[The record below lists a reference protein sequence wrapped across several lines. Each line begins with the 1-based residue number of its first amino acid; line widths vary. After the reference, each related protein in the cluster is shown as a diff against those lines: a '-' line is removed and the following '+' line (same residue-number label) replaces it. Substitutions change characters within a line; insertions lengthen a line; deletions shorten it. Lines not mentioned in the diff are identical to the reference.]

1 MNDRATVTESSP
13 WVRQAS
19 NARFQSGDFLGATK
33 QLDSSAPALTS
44 PSVLKL
50 FGTALSIG
58 LPIALWFAPLRL
70 DLTEKHALA
79 ITIFMIVAWITE
91 ALPHAVTGIIGCYLF
106 WVLNVVGFEAAFSG
120 FADQTPWFLFGAGL
134 IGMMAT
140 KSGLA
145 RRLAYMVMANVGAG
159 YSRLLLGFILSSFL
173 LTFLVPSGIACVII
187 MAAVAV
193 GVMDVFGLG
202 RGSNV
207 GRGIFVTLTCTAGT
221 FDKMVIAGAS
231 SILGRGM
238 IEKITGIQV
247 YWSQWLLAFFPC
259 AVVTIFFTWRLVVWI
274 YPPEKQSLEGGAKF
288 LQELLA
294 KMGPWNRDEKRS
306 LFLMLIGIALWS
318 TDLIHHISPAVIG
331 IGIGL
336 LATVPGVGVLDQE
349 DLKRLNYL
357 PVFFTAA
364 AISMG
369 NVLVQTRALNAM
381 TVIMFDWMR
390 PLITNVYSVA
400 LIPYWT
406 AFCYHIFLGNELSML
421 ATSMPPLLNFAKSS
435 GIHPLPIAL
444 VWAFAAGGK
453 IFVYQSGV
461 MVAGYSYG
469 YFKATDLLRVGFC
482 LTVVESVVLLLIVP
496 FYWPLIGI
504 R

>member
-1 MNDRATVTESSP
+1 MIGRPSRSP
-13 WVRQAS
+13 APGFGKHQTQAFKAG
-19 NARFQSGDFLGATK
+19 NFLGATK

-44 PSVLKL
+44 PSVPKL

-58 LPIALWFAPLRL
+58 FPTALWFAPLRL

-106 WVLNVVGFEAAFSG
+106 WVLKVVGFEAAFSG

-221 FDKMVIAGAS
+221 FDKMVVAGAS
-231 SILGRGM
+231 SILGRGV

-259 AVVTIFFTWRLVVWI
+259 AVVTIFFTWRLVIWI

-288 LQELLA
+288 LHELLA

-306 LFLMLIGIALWS
+306 LFLMLLGIALWS

-369 NVLVQTRALNAM
+369 NVLVQTKALNTM
-381 TVIMFDWMR
+381 TAIMFDWMR

-421 ATSMPPLLNFAKSS
+421 ATSMPPLLSFAKSS